1 MKFDHMESKPLPLNI
16 PLPGFKPGDDL
27 TIMNTYKR
35 GFRDDNNAY
44 RELLAIVY
52 RDNKTGIKHK
62 VEIVDPLY
70 EYYIIQPEHA
80 TEYNRLFVERSKVD
94 KCVQMHKT
102 LGRHIASD
110 VGLKQWYH
118 DMVAS
123 GNKTEAKKVHMHP
136 NVFMS
141 DQNLEDHYRFWFDR
155 IYKNEQ
161 CDITKAYFD
170 IEVDGIDM
178 EGDFPKL
185 GECPVN
191 AITVCFQA
199 SKEVYTLLLRNSNN
213 PLIQEFEEFIG
224 NEGTQDLHNFIY
236 NYVST
241 QRANKSNPSLGLENF
256 KYSIAFFD
264 EDKEINMIAAFFNL
278 INKYSPDFALAWNQ
292 AFDLPYL
299 FERIKVLNADPAI
312 IATHPDFD
320 YKFADYYIDERALNE
335 PAERGDKATVSC
347 YTVYLDQ
354 MIQFASRRK
363 GQTAFPSMKLD
374 DIGEI
379 IAGVNKLDYKNI
391 TTNIIEL
398 PYKDYKTFVYY
409 NVMDVI
415 VQYCIEYEV
424 EDINYVFGK
433 ALVNNTR
440 YDKVHRQTV
449 YLANRGAKEFYNE
462 GFVIGNNSNKYNPK
476 PNEKFPG
483 AFVSDPLKV
492 SDYARMV
499 VNGYPINLFENMDD
513 FDLNKVA

>member
-1 MKFDHMESKPLPLNI
+1 MKLDHFEPNPLPLKI
-16 PLPGFKPGDDL
+16 HLTGFKENDDL
-27 TIMNTYKR
+27 TIMNTFRR
-35 GFRDDNNAY
+35 GFRTEKGVY
-44 RELLAIVY
+44 RELLTLVY
-52 RDNKTGIKHK
+52 KDNKTGIKHK
-62 VEIVDPLY
+62 EEIIDPMR
-70 EYYIIQPEHA
+70 EYYIVKPEFR
-80 TEYNRLFVERSKVD
+80 TNYNRLFIEKDKVGM
-94 KCVQMHKT
+94 CTSMNKT
-102 LGRHIASD
+102 LGRNLASD
-110 VGLKQWYH
+110 LDLKDWYSN
-118 DMVAS
+118 MITS
-123 GNKTEAKKVHMHP
+123 GNKAEAKKIHMHP
-136 NVFMS
+136 DVFMS
-141 DQNLEDHYRFWFDR
+141 DQNLEDHYRFWFDQM
-155 IYKNEQ
+155 YTNEQ

-191 AITVCFQA
+191 AITVCFQD
-199 SKEVYTLLLRNSNN
+199 SKEVFTLLLRNPRN
-213 PLIQEFEEFIG
+213 PLIAEFEDFISH
-224 NEGTQDLHNFIY
+224 EGTQDLHDFVY
-236 NYVST
+236 NYVSS
-241 QRANKSNPSLGLENF
+241 QRANKYNPSLGLEGF

-278 INKYSPDFALAWNQ
+278 MNKYSPDFALAWNQ

-299 FERIKVLNADPAI
+299 FERCKAFNVDPAI
-312 IATHPDFD
+312 IASHPDFE
-320 YKFADYYIDERALNE
+320 YKYAEYYIDERSLNE
-335 PAERGDKATVSC
+335 PAERGDRATISSYV
-347 YTVYLDQ
+347 VYLDQ

-391 TTNIIEL
+391 TTNITEL

-415 VQYCIEYEV
+415 VQYCIESEV

-449 YLANRGAKEFYNE
+449 YLANRGQKEFYNE
-462 GFVIGNNSNKYNPK
+462 GFIMGNNFNKYNPK

-492 SDYARMV
+492 SDYARMQ

-513 FDLNKVA
+513 FDLRKVA